1 MFKRIL
7 LFAALGCLVEGQQ
20 VLSTRTYFYVGG
32 KYTGAPGNEVLSGQ
46 MYVEKLQPR
55 RVSQRYPIVLIHG
68 NWQTATNWMQTP
80 DGRPGWADY
89 FLERGYIVYLVDQP
103 ARGRSPWNA
112 STDGRIQGRS
122 SSFVEQRFSAPE
134 LSKLWPQAMKHTQWP
149 GDGDRKGR
157 QGDPVFDAFYATQFE
172 SLESGV
178 ETQNLILAA
187 GTALLDKIGPAILL
201 THSQSGSFGWILAD
215 ARPKAVKGII
225 AVEPSGPPFRN
236 AVFDEEKGRAWGAA
250 DIPLTYDPPVK
261 NASEIAIRQQPSP
274 DGPDLVRCWAQADPP
289 RLLVNLQGIRVLIV
303 TGEASYHAPYD
314 HCTAQF
320 LTQAGVPNTH
330 FRLEEQGIH
339 GNGHMMMLEK
349 NNLQIAALIQ
359 KWIAA
364 HVR

>member
-122 SSFVEQRFSAPE
+122 SS
-134 LSKLWPQAMKHTQWP
+134 
-149 GDGDRKGR
+149 
-157 QGDPVFDAFYATQFE
+157 
-172 SLESGV
+172 
-178 ETQNLILAA
+178 
-187 GTALLDKIGPAILL
+187 
-201 THSQSGSFGWILAD
+201 
-215 ARPKAVKGII
+215 
-225 AVEPSGPPFRN
+225 
-236 AVFDEEKGRAWGAA
+236 
-250 DIPLTYDPPVK
+250 
-261 NASEIAIRQQPSP
+261 
-274 DGPDLVRCWAQADPP
+274 
-289 RLLVNLQGIRVLIV
+289 
-303 TGEASYHAPYD
+303 
-314 HCTAQF
+314 
-320 LTQAGVPNTH
+320 
-330 FRLEEQGIH
+330 
-339 GNGHMMMLEK
+339 
-349 NNLQIAALIQ
+349 
-359 KWIAA
+359 
-364 HVR
+364 